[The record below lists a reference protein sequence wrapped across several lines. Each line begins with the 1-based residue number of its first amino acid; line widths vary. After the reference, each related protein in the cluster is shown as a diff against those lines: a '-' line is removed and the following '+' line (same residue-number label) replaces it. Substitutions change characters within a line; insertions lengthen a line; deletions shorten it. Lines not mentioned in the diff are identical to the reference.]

1 VGVPSTAVGAPS
13 IWTTTVVGA
22 PYGGAPA
29 PWTSPAAA
37 VLVGA
42 PPPSGESTRET
53 LIRRLD
59 GGGDNGE
66 KRLSLG

>member
-1 VGVPSTAVGAPS
+1 VVGAPS
-13 IWTTTVVGA
+13 
-22 PYGGAPA
+22 GGAPA
-29 PWTSPAAA
+29 PRTSPAAA